1 MMKYIGNGTSVVPG
15 LPLRDLTD
23 KEVKK
28 HGKDF
33 ILSTG
38 LYEEEAKKTA
48 KKTVKKDGE

>member
-1 MMKYIGNGTSVVPG
+1 MMKYIGDGKSVVPG

-38 LYEEEAKKTA
+38 LYEEKKAAT
-48 KKTVKKDGE
+48 KTVKKDGK